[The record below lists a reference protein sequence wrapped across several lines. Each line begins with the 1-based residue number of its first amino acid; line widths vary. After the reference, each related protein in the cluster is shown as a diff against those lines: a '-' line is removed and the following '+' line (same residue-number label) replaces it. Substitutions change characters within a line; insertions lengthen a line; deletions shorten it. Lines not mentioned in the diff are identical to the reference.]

1 MPISFVSEDEALA
14 FRLYRGRWRNPRDRD
29 HQIIPTIPMSFP
41 RTPQYRFELRRLRE
55 SHISLKCTVDDAR
68 PSCSDDN
75 CLQRFR
81 PAALSSKNKRHIGLS
96 KFTVCFRANGYPSAH
111 GTIVSQPSYPRVIT
125 QTRGFVTAKDRFYEY
140 RAATRETRSC
150 YAGIPENRAIS
161 LYLFATLF
169 QRNDPRYTD
178 SFLDAFH
185 ALDTT
190 RKCMWR
196 CHARWALKNSS
207 RREY

>member
-14 FRLYRGRWRNPRDRD
+14 FRLYRGRWHNPRDRE
-29 HQIIPTIPMSFP
+29 HQIIRTIPMSFL
-41 RTPQYRFELRRLRE
+41 RTPSSGIVSSLGVYVN
-55 SHISLKCTVDDAR
+55 HI
-68 PSCSDDN
+68 
-75 CLQRFR
+75 
-81 PAALSSKNKRHIGLS
+81 
-96 KFTVCFRANGYPSAH
+96 YPSNAPLTMRDH
-111 GTIVSQPSYPRVIT
+111 HTATITVYSDSVPLHCRARTSGILVYRSLRFAFEQTDIRVHTEPSQPSYPRVIT

-140 RAATRETRSC
+140 RAAARETRSC

-169 QRNDPRYTD
+169 QRNDPRYTH

-207 RREY
+207 RTEY